1 MTNDPI
7 VSAAIAEAEASGTS
21 IADVSL
27 DRIARRAGVSR
38 STMFRRV
45 RSREALE
52 AAVRA
57 AGVDPGRRENVRD
70 RALGAAT
77 SLIVERGV
85 GALTVEEVARQISC
99 ATTSIHTQFGGREGL
114 LIAVFERHAPL
125 PVVEQLLASRTEPF
139 ETFEAGVRAVYTAVF
154 DALESDQGVM
164 EALVAEA
171 LARPSGDVMR
181 LARER
186 IIPRILATVGCWLT
200 AEIEAG
206 RCIRLPFSLL
216 LPQLIA
222 PVAVHMLARRR
233 LVAAGVQVPDRQT
246 VVDTVAGTFCRAV
259 GTGR

>member
-1 MTNDPI
+1 MTVDPI
-7 VSAAIAEAEASGTS
+7 VAAAIAEGEASGMP
-21 IADVSL
+21 IADLSL

-52 AAVRA
+52 DAVRA

-70 RALGAAT
+70 RAVTAAT
-77 SLIVERGV
+77 ALIVERGV
-85 GALTVEEVARQISC
+85 GALTVEEVARRISC

-114 LIAVFERHAPL
+114 LTAVFERHAPL
-125 PVVEQLLASRTEPF
+125 PLVEEILSARTQPF
-139 ETFEAGVRAVYTAVF
+139 ETFEAGARVVYTAVF
-154 DALESDQGVM
+154 DALDSDVGVM

-186 IIPRILATVGCWLT
+186 IVPRILAAVGRWLT
-200 AEIEAG
+200 GEVEAG
-206 RCIRLPFSLL
+206 RCTPMPVSLL

-222 PVAVHMLARRR
+222 PISVHMLARKH
-233 LVAAGVQVPDRQT
+233 LVAAGIQVPDRRA
-246 VVDTVAGTFCRAV
+246 VIDTATSAFCRAV